1 MAGVDTS
8 LFPLFSMEVEN
19 QCADLSAGML
29 KIEMQPDDVDTLDG
43 MMRAAHAMKGA
54 ARVVGLDCA
63 VAMAHSMEDYFTAAG
78 QHHIQVASAD
88 VDVMLR
94 AVDMLQAMA
103 SIDVAAVDVWL
114 AEHAANVEAFAA
126 DIARMSL
133 GQAVSPPEVIEPT
146 DTLAEKQPQGEPQG
160 GGAELRL
167 SRQVLDTMMSLA
179 GEAQLVSR
187 QMTPVRQRL
196 LSVRSHIFD
205 ADVLLT
211 RMQSAAQDVFSGDMT
226 AYQQQMLRMKNMQE
240 NLNQCFRGI
249 SDECAE
255 LEVQQRQA
263 SSISGR
269 LYDHLVE
276 SRMQSFAG
284 ILPGLRRT
292 CRDIARKLGKQVNFE
307 VRGED
312 TLIDRDIAEYM
323 QAPLQHLIRNS
334 LDHGIENAADRLAQ
348 GKPEKAT
355 IILEARHFGGML
367 MLTVS
372 DDGAGIAYEGLK
384 QRIIS
389 KGMSTDALIADM
401 TEDEILE
408 FLFLPRFSMRD
419 EVSEVSGRGAG
430 LDLVATTIRKLRGR
444 IQVQNKLGEG
454 MCFEIRLPLTLSV
467 LPALLVEIKTQLYAL
482 PLARVE
488 RVEHCHSDDIQSAE
502 GQQFIRY
509 KGKNVG
515 LMQAAQVFGL
525 DDAEASDQ
533 HEVVILGEHQHYGF
547 VVDRILCEDNI
558 LEKPLDE
565 RFGKI
570 ENVTGG
576 SVMADGRV
584 ALILDVDDVLH
595 EMQKLANSGHVRR
608 VESQLADGSDA
619 KRVLVVDDSMTVR
632 EAERRL
638 LSNHGYQV
646 SVAHDGM
653 DGWNALRAD
662 DYDLLVSDI
671 DMPRMNGIELVRMVR
686 ADNKMNQLPVI
697 VVSYKDSDEDRML
710 GLEAGANVY
719 LTKSSFHDDS
729 FIQSVRDLIGEVV

>member
-1 MAGVDTS
+1 
-8 LFPLFSMEVEN
+8 
-19 QCADLSAGML
+19 
-29 KIEMQPDDVDTLDG
+29 
-43 MMRAAHAMKGA
+43 
-54 ARVVGLDCA
+54 
-63 VAMAHSMEDYFTAAG
+63 
-78 QHHIQVASAD
+78 
-88 VDVMLR
+88 
-94 AVDMLQAMA
+94 
-103 SIDVAAVDVWL
+103 
-114 AEHAANVEAFAA
+114 
-126 DIARMSL
+126 
-133 GQAVSPPEVIEPT
+133 
-146 DTLAEKQPQGEPQG
+146 
-160 GGAELRL
+160 
-167 SRQVLDTMMSLA
+167 
-179 GEAQLVSR
+179 
-187 QMTPVRQRL
+187 
-196 LSVRSHIFD
+196 
-205 ADVLLT
+205 
-211 RMQSAAQDVFSGDMT
+211 
-226 AYQQQMLRMKNMQE
+226 MQE
-240 NLNQCFRGI
+240 
-249 SDECAE
+249 
-255 LEVQQRQA
+255 RQA

-276 SRMQSFAG
+276 SRMQSFSG
-284 ILPGLRRT
+284 MLPGLQRM
-292 CRDIARKLGKQVNFE
+292 CRDIARELGKQVSFE

-334 LDHGIENAADRLAQ
+334 LDHGIESSADRVAQ
-348 GKPEKAT
+348 GKPEQAT

-372 DDGAGIAYEGLK
+372 DDGGGIALEGLK

-389 KGMSTDALIADM
+389 KGMSTDELTADM
-401 TEDEILE
+401 SEDEILE

-419 EVSEVSGRGAG
+419 EVTEVSGRGAG

-444 IQVQNKLGEG
+444 IQVQNKPGEG
-454 MCFEIRLPLTLSV
+454 MHFEIRLPLTLSV

-488 RVEHCHSDDIQSAE
+488 RVEQCHSDDIQSAE
-502 GQQFIRY
+502 GRQFIRY

-515 LMQAAQVFGL
+515 LMQATQVFGL
-525 DDAEASDQ
+525 DDAEVSDQ

-547 VVDRILCEDNI
+547 VVDRILREDNI

-565 RFGKI
+565 RFGKV

-595 EMQKLANSGHVRR
+595 EMQKLASSGHVRR
-608 VESQLADGSDA
+608 VESQHADGASA

-671 DMPRMNGIELVRMVR
+671 DMPRMDGIELVSMVR
-686 ADNKMNQLPVI
+686 ADTKLNQLPVI
-697 VVSYKDSDEDRML
+697 VVSYKDSDEDRMR
-710 GLEAGANVY
+710 GLDAGANAY

-729 FIQSVRDLIGEVV
+729 FIQSVQDLIGEAL